1 MAWEVEG
8 TDEFAVWFGNLRDD
22 EQISV
27 GRLVELLVEHG
38 PALPFPYSSGIASSR
53 HRHMRELRIQH
64 EGRPYRVLYAFD
76 PRRSAILLLGGDKT
90 GNDRW
95 YEEHVPLAD
104 TLYEEYLRELER
116 EGTDMKR
123 HKWSDIKARTKP
135 ETRARIEAEA
145 RRLSED
151 LHLSQLRK
159 ARGLTQETMAELLGV
174 SQAEVSKME
183 RRTELYVGT
192 LRKFIEAMNG
202 ELVIAAR
209 FPDGVEIPIRLAEQ
223 EDAA

>member
-1 MAWEVEG
+1 
-8 TDEFAVWFGNLRDD
+8 
-22 EQISV
+22 
-27 GRLVELLVEHG
+27 
-38 PALPFPYSSGIASSR
+38 
-53 HRHMRELRIQH
+53 
-64 EGRPYRVLYAFD
+64 
-76 PRRSAILLLGGDKT
+76 
-90 GNDRW
+90 
-95 YEEHVPLAD
+95 
-104 TLYEEYLRELER
+104 
-116 EGTDMKR
+116 MKR
-123 HKWSDIKARTKP
+123 HKWTDIKARTKP
-135 ETRARIEAEA
+135 ETRRRIGAEA
-145 RRLSED
+145 QRLSED

-209 FPDGVEIPIRLAEQ
+209 FADGVEVPIRLSE

>member
-1 MAWEVEG
+1 
-8 TDEFAVWFGNLRDD
+8 
-22 EQISV
+22 
-27 GRLVELLVEHG
+27 
-38 PALPFPYSSGIASSR
+38 
-53 HRHMRELRIQH
+53 
-64 EGRPYRVLYAFD
+64 
-76 PRRSAILLLGGDKT
+76 
-90 GNDRW
+90 
-95 YEEHVPLAD
+95 
-104 TLYEEYLRELER
+104 
-116 EGTDMKR
+116 MKR

-135 ETRARIEAEA
+135 ETRARMEAEA
-145 RRLSED
+145 LRLSDD

-159 ARGLTQETMAELLGV
+159 ARGLTQATMAELLGV

-209 FPDGVEIPIRLAEQ
+209 FADGVEVPIRLTED

>member
-1 MAWEVEG
+1 
-8 TDEFAVWFGNLRDD
+8 
-22 EQISV
+22 
-27 GRLVELLVEHG
+27 
-38 PALPFPYSSGIASSR
+38 
-53 HRHMRELRIQH
+53 
-64 EGRPYRVLYAFD
+64 
-76 PRRSAILLLGGDKT
+76 
-90 GNDRW
+90 
-95 YEEHVPLAD
+95 
-104 TLYEEYLRELER
+104 
-116 EGTDMKR
+116 MKR
-123 HKWSDIKARTKP
+123 HKWSDIKARTKR
-135 ETRARIEAEA
+135 ETRTRIETDAK
-145 RRLSED
+145 RLSDD

-209 FPDGVEIPIRLAEQ
+209 FADGVEVPIRLTED

>member
-1 MAWEVEG
+1 
-8 TDEFAVWFGNLRDD
+8 
-22 EQISV
+22 
-27 GRLVELLVEHG
+27 
-38 PALPFPYSSGIASSR
+38 
-53 HRHMRELRIQH
+53 
-64 EGRPYRVLYAFD
+64 
-76 PRRSAILLLGGDKT
+76 
-90 GNDRW
+90 
-95 YEEHVPLAD
+95 
-104 TLYEEYLRELER
+104 
-116 EGTDMKR
+116 MKR
-123 HKWSDIKARTKP
+123 HKWTDIKARTKP
-135 ETRARIEAEA
+135 ETRRRIEEEA

-209 FPDGVEIPIRLAEQ
+209 FADGVEIPIRLSEE